1 MTTTMSARATRFL
14 VISAF
19 GATMPALLFSALQLM
34 TVNHGGAPPTF
45 VAHKIEFKPLL
56 RDTPI
61 VEKQKVKPAPPE
73 IVELRHHE
81 IPVGPP
87 CRDCSRLTDPVRPDQ
102 QVGFDRSNRM
112 RFNPGNTGTNDND
125 PQPLVRILPD
135 YPPNGRGDG
144 WVLVRFNI
152 SPAGTV
158 TNAAVVEAKP
168 RGIFDK
174 NALRAIERWRYRPA
188 VVDGR
193 AVERR
198 GLQVRLI
205 FELEQ
210 A

>member
-1 MTTTMSARATRFL
+1 MSG
-14 VISAF
+14 AF
-19 GATMPALLFSALQLM
+19 GAAMPALLFSALQWM
-34 TVNHGGAPPTF
+34 TLGDGAAPATF
-45 VAHKIEFKPLL
+45 VAHKIDFKFVPPEEQPIRPRPPKAAPEPPTRLPVVTVTEW
-56 RDTPI
+56 RDGVGPG
-61 VEKQKVKPAPPE
+61 VAPPRDDNPT
-73 IVELRHHE
+73 VPVAWHPLR
-81 IPVGPP
+81 PQFGAT
-87 CRDCSRLTDPVRPDQ
+87 S
-102 QVGFDRSNRM
+102 
-112 RFNPGNTGTNDND
+112 GTNDGD
-125 PQPLVRILPD
+125 PQPLVRILPE
-135 YPPNGRGDG
+135 YPQSGRGDG

-158 TNAAVVEAKP
+158 TNAAVIDAKP
-168 RGIFDK
+168 RGMFDK

>member
-14 VISAF
+14 TIGAF
-19 GATMPALLFSALQLM
+19 GAAMPALLFNALQLM
-34 TVNHGGAPPTF
+34 TVGDGAALPTF
-45 VAHKIEFKPLL
+45 VAHKIEVKPKL
-56 RDTPI
+56 
-61 VEKQKVKPAPPE
+61 KPAPPK
-73 IVELRHHE
+73 IVELKPIE

-87 CRDCSRLTDPVRPDQ
+87 CRDCGHLTEPVRPDQ
-102 QVGFDRSNRM
+102 RVTFDRSDRM
-112 RFNPGNTGTNDND
+112 RFDSGNTGTNDND

-158 TNAAVVEAKP
+158 TNAAIVDAKP
-168 RGIFDK
+168 RGMFDR

-198 GLQVRLI
+198 GLQVRLV